1 MSDAATRAATPRVI
15 VVADVE
21 SNARALIDKVLTPAG
36 IQAWPD
42 RGEGPA
48 ADILIVDM
56 TQLRG
61 DPLAGLRTRREHGDE
76 SPAIALAAHFPPHRL
91 RELFQLGVR
100 DIMLKPYRPA
110 ELCQAVYE
118 LSDVRAREGSTQILS
133 RRLGLM
139 RERLRR
145 QQDELRLL
153 GEIGRAVA
161 TLDDLDQILTRVAE
175 AAAYVTDA
183 EETHIYMADGSSG
196 DLILRASKLA
206 GEQRAALQRVRVE
219 DSLVGQV
226 LQTGE
231 PLLHQPSLEGGEYK
245 IQTGFLVQS
254 LMQVPLRLGS
264 RVVGVLGAYNRL
276 VSRRFDEH
284 HLALLSALGDW
295 ASVALEH
302 AFLMQQA
309 KRAGPSLEPVVEAT
323 AERARA
329 LEEASAILFEFL
341 SGAQGPLGRGQVQ
354 KLQMVQKHLET
365 LRAVPLAALPR
376 DVTGRFVDIAGLVRS
391 VAQKFQAEAAR
402 RGIAI
407 EVDALPLIPQF
418 PGDVART
425 RRVIEALVGAALA
438 RSREGP
444 IVVAADYF
452 GVHSGEPD
460 TAVRLPIGRTF
471 ADGQWAAVSVADP
484 NPGLSP
490 DTVRALTS
498 PRADPTAGLEAPGL
512 SMGEARMIA
521 ESLGAQ
527 LWHELS
533 ASGNV
538 ITFAIPI
545 A

>member
-1 MSDAATRAATPRVI
+1 MTDAATRASTPRVI

-21 SNARALIDKVLTPAG
+21 SNALALINNVLTPAG

-42 RGEGPA
+42 QGEGPT
-48 ADILIVDM
+48 ADLLVVDM

-61 DPLAGLRTRREHGDE
+61 DPLAGLRSRRERGDE
-76 SPAIALAAHFPPHRL
+76 SPAIVLAAHFPANKM

-100 DIMLKPYRPA
+100 DVMFKPYRPA
-110 ELCQAVYE
+110 ELCQAIYE
-118 LSDVRAREGSTQILS
+118 LADVRAREGSTQILS
-133 RRLGLM
+133 RRLELM

-183 EETHIYMADGSSG
+183 EETHIYMADNQSG

-206 GEQRAALQRVRVE
+206 GEQRAALQRLRVQ

-226 LQTGE
+226 IKTGE
-231 PLLHQPSLEGGEYK
+231 PLLHQPSLEGGAFK

-254 LMQVPLRLGS
+254 LIQVPLRLGS

-276 VSRRFDEH
+276 ASRRFDEH
-284 HLALLSALGDW
+284 HLALLNALGDW

-302 AFLMQQA
+302 AFLIQQA
-309 KRAGPSLEPVVEAT
+309 KRVGPRLDPVIEAT
-323 AERARA
+323 SQRT
-329 LEEASAILFEFL
+329 EAIEQASSILFEFL
-341 SGAQGPLGRGQVQ
+341 SGEQGPLGRGQ
-354 KLQMVQKHLET
+354 LQRLQLVQKHLET
-365 LRAVPLAALPR
+365 LQAVPLAALPPEI
-376 DVTGRFVDIAGLVRS
+376 TSRFVDIPALIQATV
-391 VAQKFQAEAAR
+391 QKFHAEAR
-402 RGIAI
+402 RNGLAI
-407 EVDALPLIPQF
+407 ETGGLPLIPRF
-418 PGDVART
+418 PGDAART
-425 RRVIEALVGAALA
+425 RRVIEALVGAAIG
-438 RSREGP
+438 RSHEGR
-444 IVVAADYF
+444 IVVRAHYF
-452 GVHSGEPD
+452 EVRGGDPD
-460 TAVRLPIGRTF
+460 GDVRLPLGRAI

-484 NPGLSP
+484 SPGLSP
-490 DTVRALTS
+490 DTVRALTT
-498 PRADPTAGLEAPGL
+498 PRPDPTAGLEAPGL

-538 ITFAIPI
+538 INFAIPI